1 MNCRICDN
9 TSRNS
14 TYDVQEKL
22 FGLSDVFTYF
32 ECASCGCLQIKEIPA
47 DMARYYPESYYS
59 YNITPTKQNGNSL
72 KKLQTRLKDTYAVF
86 NKGLIGK
93 LLFAVSSKSVL
104 RSLSRINLT
113 LESRIVDVGCG
124 SGALLYSLKN
134 IGFNNLLGA
143 DPFIGADFTYPNGL
157 TIRTQTVADV
167 EGEWDLVMFHHS
179 FEHVADPLE
188 TLQSV
193 AKLLADGGVCLLRF
207 PTVSSYAWEHYRTN
221 WVQLDAPRHFYLHSL
236 DSIRLLAEKA
246 GLHLEKVVYDSTLLQ
261 FYGSEQYEKGIPYLS
276 EESFA
281 INPKRS
287 IFTAAQIRSFKKKAK
302 ALNREN
308 RGDQVAVYLRKK

>member
-9 TSRNS
+9 TSRNN
-14 TYDVQEKL
+14 TYEVQEKL
-22 FGLSDVFTYF
+22 FGLGDVFIYF
-32 ECASCGCLQIKEIPA
+32 ECASCGCLQIKEIPS
-47 DMARYYPESYYS
+47 DMSRYYPESYYS
-59 YNITPTKQNGNSL
+59 YNIAPTKQRGNSL
-72 KKLQTRLKDTYAVF
+72 KNLQTRLKDTYAVF
-86 NKGLIGK
+86 NKGLLGK

-113 LESRIVDVGCG
+113 LESRILDVGCG

-143 DPFIGADFTYPNGL
+143 DPFVGADFTYPNGL
-157 TIRTQTVADV
+157 TIRKQTAADID
-167 EGEWDLVMFHHS
+167 GEWDLVMFHHS

-188 TLQSV
+188 TLRSV
-193 AKLLADGGVCLLRF
+193 ARLLAEGGVCLLRF
-207 PTVSSYAWEHYRTN
+207 PTVSSYAWEYYRTN

-246 GLHLEKVVYDSTLLQ
+246 GLRLEQVVYDSTLLQ
-261 FYGSEQYEKGIPYLS
+261 FYGSEQYEKGISYLS

-287 IFTAAQIRSFKKKAK
+287 VFTAAQIRSFKKKAK
-302 ALNREN
+302 TLNREN
-308 RGDQVAVYLRKK
+308 RGDQVAVYLRK